1 MRTIT
6 QEQHELIEDLS
17 AQGLLRNLPVQ
28 TAEKDIHVTDLL
40 ERLTSLKV
48 EHAHF
53 KGLQRR
59 ELREDTGIKLIF
71 AGGTCLSKAYGIIE
85 RMSEDI
91 DIKVVLDFP
100 EGQELKVGDRGR
112 LKALHASVLAELR
125 NLSLH
130 LTPSAERNNPEYR
143 DVHRHFIAEVNYA
156 SHYHRLASLRPALQL
171 EIIHRPP
178 ILATNRRRIGYLH
191 ESLGGLSATQDIE
204 IECISIAETLAEKVL
219 SLLRRSAWKW
229 SGHQDGEM
237 DPALTRH
244 IYDVHRILAVDAHAL
259 QQAQTIF
266 RELVEGELHKFSGQ
280 NPDFDANPKWAMKQ
294 ALDRIESNQD
304 LKDLFEGKV
313 VPLVYGVPVTY
324 QEGCASFRMAADT
337 LLAQL

>member
-1 MRTIT
+1 MEMVR
-6 QEQHELIEDLS
+6 
-17 AQGLLRNLPVQ
+17 
-28 TAEKDIHVTDLL
+28 
-40 ERLTSLKV
+40 
-48 EHAHF
+48 
-53 KGLQRR
+53 
-59 ELREDTGIKLIF
+59 
-71 AGGTCLSKAYGIIE
+71 
-85 RMSEDI
+85 
-91 DIKVVLDFP
+91 
-100 EGQELKVGDRGR
+100 
-112 LKALHASVLAELR
+112 
-125 NLSLH
+125 
-130 LTPSAERNNPEYR
+130 PS
-143 DVHRHFIAEVNYA
+143 
-156 SHYHRLASLRPALQL
+156 
-171 EIIHRPP
+171 
-178 ILATNRRRIGYLH
+178 G
-191 ESLGGLSATQDIE
+191 
-204 IECISIAETLAEKVL
+204 
-219 SLLRRSAWKW
+219 W
-229 SGHQDGEM
+229 EM